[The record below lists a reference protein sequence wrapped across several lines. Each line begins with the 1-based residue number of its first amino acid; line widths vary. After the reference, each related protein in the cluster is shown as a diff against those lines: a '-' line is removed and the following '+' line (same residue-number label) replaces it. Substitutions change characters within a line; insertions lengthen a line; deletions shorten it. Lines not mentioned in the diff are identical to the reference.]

1 MDTIFKTAFVYAFL
15 WAVVR
20 VAGRRTMKEATAFD
34 FVLFMLIGSAM
45 QRALTGQDYSLTN
58 AVLIVSTL
66 IVLDVLLSLG
76 RREWTMFGKI
86 LKGVSTIVVEDGK
99 PLTWRMR
106 RARLKEDDVVDAAR
120 SRHGLERMDEI
131 KFAILEASG
140 EISIIPY
147 EKTPPGGRAR
157 GAGRDG

>member
-1 MDTIFKTAFVYAFL
+1 MDTILKTVFVYAFL

-20 VAGRRTMKEATAFD
+20 LAGRRTVKEATAFD

-66 IVLDVLLSLG
+66 VLLDVLLSLG
-76 RREWTMFGKI
+76 RRDWTMFGKI

-99 PLTWRMR
+99 PLTWRLR
-106 RARLKEDDVVDAAR
+106 RARLKEDDVVDAGR
-120 SRHGLERMDEI
+120 SRHGLDHIDEI

-147 EKTPPGGRAR
+147 EKSPRGGRAK
-157 GAGRDG
+157 GPGRDD